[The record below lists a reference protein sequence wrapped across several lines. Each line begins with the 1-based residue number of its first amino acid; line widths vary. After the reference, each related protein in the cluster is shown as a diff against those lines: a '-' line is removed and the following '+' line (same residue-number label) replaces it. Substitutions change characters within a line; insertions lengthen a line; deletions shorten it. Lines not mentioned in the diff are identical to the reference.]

1 MDHPALSTCLMRM
14 ESCRKMDGNFT
25 KARGIMQEVLEDCI
39 PVKEKLMERHTGLI
53 SIVENGS
60 DS

>member
-1 MDHPALSTCLMRM
+1 MRM
-14 ESCRKMDGNFT
+14 ESSRKMDGSFT
-25 KARGIMQEVLEDCI
+25 KVRGIMQEVLEDCI
-39 PVKEKLMERHTGLI
+39 PVKEKLMERHTGLT